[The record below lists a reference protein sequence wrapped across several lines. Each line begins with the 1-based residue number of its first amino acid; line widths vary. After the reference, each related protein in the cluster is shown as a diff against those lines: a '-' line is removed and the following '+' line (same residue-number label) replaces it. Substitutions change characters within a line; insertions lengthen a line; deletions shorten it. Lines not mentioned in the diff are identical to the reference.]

1 MSMDRVDHVAVALAR
16 LPSQCRD
23 AAGNPLPG
31 WEAVITALV
40 TPIQA
45 LEDLALEVLLQKFI
59 DNAVG
64 VQLDKIGRKVGQARN
79 GVSDDATYR
88 RYIKARIS
96 TNRSRGLIE
105 DWIRISVLVIDD
117 PAAYIHVFNLGNASA
132 ILSIEAITLDEE
144 IGTILFGFLVKAA
157 ATGVRL
163 VLVASESEPSET
175 YTAATPSTHLS
186 GAHLAGVTTLT
197 VDSTEGYPS
206 TGTLSLSEGT
216 AVAELAT
223 YTGKT
228 ATTFTGVSALANNHP
243 DGAAVA
249 LVDATDTTGMANGG
263 FLDGP
268 HAAGATTLVLD
279 DAADFT
285 GMAATGTVVLSEGT
299 AVEETR
305 AYTKGVSPNLTVAAL
320 TNNHPDGAAVTST
333 VAGDGNFPNAGGRLA
348 YVL

>member
-1 MSMDRVDHVAVALAR
+1 MSLDRVDHVEVALAR

-23 AAGNPLPG
+23 AAGVPLEG
-31 WEAVITALV
+31 WRGLVTALV
-40 TPIQA
+40 GQVQV
-45 LEDLALEVLLQKFI
+45 LEDLALAVLLQKFI
-59 DNAVG
+59 DNATG
-64 VQLDKIGRKVGQARN
+64 VQLNKIGRKVGQARN
-79 GVSDDATYR
+79 GADDATYR
-88 RYIKARIS
+88 RYIRARIW

-105 DWIRISVLVIDD
+105 DWIRIALQVINDD
-117 PAAYIHVFNLGNASA
+117 GAYVHVVNLGNASA
-132 ILSIEAITLDEE
+132 IVSIEAITLDED
-144 IGTILFGFLVKAA
+144 IGIILFGFLVKAA
-157 ATGVRL
+157 AAGVQL

-186 GAHLAGVTTLT
+186 GSHLAGVTTVT

-216 AVAELAT
+216 AVAESAT
-223 YTGKT
+223 YTGRT
-228 ATTFTGVSALANNHP
+228 ATTFTGVSALANAHP
-243 DGAAVA
+243 DRAAVA